1 MRILLDESVPGRL
14 APLLLGH
21 AALTVQKR
29 GWAGIKNGK
38 LLSLAAS
45 EFDIFLTADRGIEYQ
60 QNLASLPIAVLIVLA
75 RSNRMEDM
83 KLLVPAILKS
93 LNHIQP
99 QSLYKVAG

>member
-1 MRILLDESVPGRL
+1 MG
-14 APLLLGH
+14 
-21 AALTVQKR
+21 
-29 GWAGIKNGK
+29 AGIKNGK